1 MFIGLDIGTSGCKAA
16 VLDAGGRITASASRC
31 YSLIHPRL
39 GWVELN
45 PEVVWQAVVEV
56 LRDLA
61 PHAGGVRALSA
72 SSIGE
77 SVVLADAEDNLLYNA
92 ITYVDNRCED
102 SVPFIRGVIP
112 ERELH
117 HRTGMPLNQM
127 YTLNKLLWLRQHH
140 PDMMSR
146 VRKILLFV
154 EYFCYRLA
162 GRRLADPASAS
173 RTLMFDARKLD
184 WSSEVINAF
193 GIDRSLFADIAPT
206 GTPVGEILPAVVE
219 GTGLPRGIQVMLGG
233 HDQLCCLL
241 GSGAIDAGATLMT
254 EGSSEGLNMVL
265 EKKHLTDML
274 LDNHIAYEP
283 YVEGRYFGTMGQ
295 LTHGHAIH
303 WFLQTHRQDIL
314 AQRENEAETVY
325 QVAERLLA
333 SETTPL
339 YFLPYLSGVD
349 PHDADN
355 DAKGCFIGLD
365 VTVDIWRMY
374 RAVLEGL
381 AFETRTRLEQMAKTG
396 VEPRTVAA
404 AGGGARSRKFMQL
417 KADVVRRPVGILE
430 SDEAGIVG
438 LGMICAVATG
448 AYPDHAAA
456 ASRFVAIRET
466 LSPETDYAAQYRRY
480 LVVRDHLRAL
490 YRDLRGK

>member
-16 VLDAGGRITASASRC
+16 VLDASGGIAASASRS
-31 YSLIHPRL
+31 YSLVHPRP
-39 GWVELN
+39 GWAELD
-45 PEVVWQAVVEV
+45 PGAVWRAVIEV

-61 PHAGGVRALSA
+61 PHAGEVRALSA

-77 SVVLADAEDNLLYNA
+77 SVVLADADDAVLHNA

-102 SVPFIRGVIP
+102 SVPFIRGVVP
-112 ERELH
+112 DRELH
-117 HRTGMPLNQM
+117 DRTGMPLNQM
-127 YTLNKLLWLRQHH
+127 YTLNKLLWLRRHR

-146 VRKILLFV
+146 VRKAFLFV
-154 EYFCYRLA
+154 EYFCYLLA

-173 RTLMFDARKLD
+173 RTLMFDARRLD
-184 WSSEVINAF
+184 WSPEVMGAF
-193 GIDRSLFADIAPT
+193 SVDRGWFADIAPT
-206 GTPVGEILPAVVE
+206 GAPVGEILPAVAE
-219 GTGLPRGIQVMLGG
+219 STGLPRGIRVFLGG

-241 GSGAIDAGATLMT
+241 GSGAVDAGATLMT

-265 EKKHLTDML
+265 EKEHLTDML
-274 LDNHIAYEP
+274 LDNHVAYEP
-283 YVEGRYFGTMGQ
+283 YVEGRYFGSMGQ

-303 WFLQTHRQDIL
+303 WFLQTHREDIL
-314 AQRENEAETVY
+314 ARRGREAETAY
-325 QVAERLLA
+325 QVAERLVA
-333 SETTPL
+333 AESAPL

-381 AFETRTRLEQMAKTG
+381 AFETRIRLEQLARTG
-396 VEPRTVAA
+396 VEPKKVAA

-417 KADVVRRPVGILE
+417 KADVIRRPVDILE
-430 SDEAGIVG
+430 SGEAGIMG
-438 LGMICAVATG
+438 LGMICAVASG
-448 AYPDHAAA
+448 ICPDYTAA
-456 ASRFVAIRET
+456 RDKFVAIRET
-466 LSPETDYAAQYRRY
+466 LTPGNEYSAQYRRY
-480 LVVRDHLRAL
+480 LVVRDRLRAL